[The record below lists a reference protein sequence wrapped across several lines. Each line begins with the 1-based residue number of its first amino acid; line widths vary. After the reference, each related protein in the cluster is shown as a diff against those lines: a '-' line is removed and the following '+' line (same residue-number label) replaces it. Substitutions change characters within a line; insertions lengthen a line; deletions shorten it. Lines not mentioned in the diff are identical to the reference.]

1 MSQGKRKRGDEA
13 TVPDALVDTLK
24 SFLQYLPSEQKNDF
38 ATALEHLEA
47 GPKQRVS
54 ARTLEDRHVPNYYL
68 DSSSY

>member
-13 TVPDALVDTLK
+13 TVPDALVDTFKRALP
-24 SFLQYLPSEQKNDF
+24 YLPPEQKNDF

-54 ARTLEDRHVPNYYL
+54 ART
-68 DSSSY
+68 

>member
-1 MSQGKRKRGDEA
+1 MRQGKRKRGDEA
-13 TVPDALVDTLK
+13 TIPDALVDTFK

-38 ATALEHLEA
+38 ATTLEHLEV

-54 ARTLEDRHVPNYYL
+54 ARTLEDRHVLNYYL